1 MAVTAQ
7 ESSNPTQSAYA
18 ALAALRDAG
27 GTRTRLLLEALSR
40 ISTHF
45 RAPFACWYS
54 RIGADVL
61 SEEYHNGPTSPGFW
75 RPAVREVL
83 NEATARGRATARL
96 LAARDGSGRIALLA
110 APLLDSHGEA
120 CGAIGLVCGSAE
132 ADASA
137 RLAQLEALGA
147 LALQALTAH
156 AATGGG
162 NAAQQREARG
172 VQAGALARA
181 ADCDTET
188 ALAYSITN
196 GLRNKFGFE
205 QVVLGAVR
213 RRRVEL
219 LSISGLD
226 DVKSRSPGVRAIAAA
241 LDECLDH
248 GASIVAQRAESGADL
263 SPAFRLH
270 ESWRAAAHGAAV
282 ASIPLVFRGE
292 CVAVLGVRA
301 SANQPFTADSLQKLR
316 ATVETYAGALR
327 LMREARRSLPRH
339 ALDAAHH
346 AVRWVGQGGW
356 GRRIAVGASTLAAL
370 WFVFG
375 TLPYRLAADSVV
387 RAEQQITLS
396 MPFDGTLANLAAA
409 AGDAVRA
416 GQLLAEIDASAL
428 KLQAR
433 ELEAEIEVSKTTA
446 TRALA
451 AQSPVEARLAQA
463 NLELLHARRATVLRQ
478 IEQARI
484 NAPFDGLVV
493 DGDLRQ
499 QVGAALPRGTPLLQV
514 APGEGWLLEIELP
527 EHALS
532 VIAAG
537 ATGRFAP
544 LAQPEL
550 SAPIEV
556 TRVRASGEV
565 RNGRSVFVAEA
576 RLTLATGWLRPGIQG
591 VVKLDGGRK
600 PVWWL
605 TFRRAADYLWLNY
618 WL

>member
-1 MAVTAQ
+1 MAATAQ
-7 ESSNPTQSAYA
+7 EKSTPTQSPYA

-27 GTRTRLLLEALSR
+27 GTRTRLVLEALAR

-45 RAPFACWYS
+45 HAPFACWYS

-61 SEEYHNGPTSPGFW
+61 SEEHHTGPTSPGFW

-96 LAARDGSGRIALLA
+96 LTARDGSGKIALLA
-110 APLLDSHGEA
+110 APLMDSQVEA
-120 CGAIGLVCGSAE
+120 CGAIGLVCAMAE
-132 ADASA
+132 ADAPA

-147 LALQALTAH
+147 LALQTLTAH
-156 AATGGG
+156 AAVRNG
-162 NAAQQREARG
+162 NMPQPGEARG

-226 DVKSRSPGVRAIAAA
+226 DVKARSPGVRTIVAA
-241 LDECLDH
+241 LEECLDH
-248 GASIVAQRAESGADL
+248 GVPIVAQRAEAGADL

-270 ESWRAAAHGAAV
+270 GSWRAAAQGASV
-282 ASIPLVFRGE
+282 ASIPLVHRGE

-301 SANQPFTADSLQKLR
+301 PASQPFTADSLQKLR

-339 ALDAAHH
+339 AVDASQQ

-356 GRRIAVGASTLAAL
+356 GRRIALGAGALSGL

-375 TLPYRLAADSVV
+375 TLPYRLAADSTV
-387 RAEQQITLS
+387 RAQQQITLS
-396 MPFDGTLANLAAA
+396 MPFDGTLASLAVA
-409 AGDAVRA
+409 AGDVVQA
-416 GQLLAEIDASAL
+416 GELLAELDASAL
-428 KLQAR
+428 NLQAR

-463 NLELLHARRATVLRQ
+463 NLELLEARRATVLRQ
-478 IEQARI
+478 IGQARI
-484 NAPFDGLVV
+484 LAPFDGLVV

-499 QVGAALPRGTPLLQV
+499 QVGAVLPRGTPLLQV
-514 APGEGWLLEIELP
+514 APGDGWLLEIELP
-527 EHALS
+527 EHALA
-532 VIAAG
+532 VIETG

-565 RNGRSVFVAEA
+565 RNGRAVFVAEA
-576 RLTLATGWLRPGIQG
+576 RLTLAADWLRPGIQG
-591 VVKLDGGRK
+591 VVKLDGGRR

-605 TFRRAADYLWLNY
+605 TLRRAADYLWLNY